1 MTKAQTRGKRS
12 RLWRWSLWGL
22 FLVACAVLF
31 AAWRVNAVAR
41 GRGYANAADV
51 PQETPPRIALVFGAG
66 VWANNTPSPVLYD
79 RVAAAVE
86 LYQAGRVRKLL
97 MSGDNRFVDY
107 NEPEVMKQ
115 TALQMGVPEQDI
127 VLDYA
132 GRRTYD
138 SCYRAREIFGVE
150 RAVLVTQQFHLARA
164 IYLCNALG
172 VDSVGLA
179 ADKRDYGSGRMF
191 QWSTRERLARLFAW
205 TDINLWQPTPVGGE
219 KMIIE

>member
-97 MSGDNRFVDY
+97 MSGDR
-107 NEPEVMKQ
+107 K
-115 TALQMGVPEQDI
+115 
-127 VLDYA
+127 
-132 GRRTYD
+132 
-138 SCYRAREIFGVE
+138 
-150 RAVLVTQQFHLARA
+150 
-164 IYLCNALG
+164 
-172 VDSVGLA
+172 SV
-179 ADKRDYGSGRMF
+179 
-191 QWSTRERLARLFAW
+191 
-205 TDINLWQPTPVGGE
+205 V
-219 KMIIE
+219 